1 MTGHPMTADAVREE
15 LRQRG
20 WLSPAEAAALRD
32 VIEIERAEVKR
43 LTAELARSAT
53 AMTGL
58 IDDMHAAKQ
67 RADAAT
73 AERQPLAIIRSIT
86 QRGRTAAIVSI
97 DGLRRSSP
105 LYVGMPIY
113 DGTPT

>member
-1 MTGHPMTADAVREE
+1 MTGHPMTADALREE

-20 WLSPAEAAALRD
+20 WMSPAEAAALRD

-73 AERQPLAIIRSIT
+73 AERAPLAVIRSIA
-86 QRGRTAAIVSI
+86 QRGHTAAIITI
-97 DGLRRSSP
+97 DRIPRRAP

-113 DGTPT
+113 DRTTT